1 MSIHANIAHTHVGI
15 IVRKHG
21 FLRLGKAFRLKT
33 SAFLLILLQEQRAC
47 DLSFLQFW
55 GDTWHVPEP
64 NHVHIMLSAHIP
76 PIHIVWLTISICAGR
91 ISVLEPPSP
100 GINCP
105 KDGWLPWPEG
115 VSWPLHWRVM
125 DAWLPLCSWPMVSAG
140 KSRSL
145 IAKPSRAGPEQFVV
159 AFFFVFVA
167 LEQCENQS
175 THWR

>member
-76 PIHIVWLTISICAGR
+76 PIHIVWFDNLHLRRA

-115 VSWPLHWRVM
+115 VSMTSALKGDGCLAALVFVAH
-125 DAWLPLCSWPMVSAG
+125 SVS
-140 KSRSL
+140 R
-145 IAKPSRAGPEQFVV
+145 QVV
-159 AFFFVFVA
+159 IPDSKAVQSGTWAVRGCLFFVFVV